1 MDKDQETRGISDTP
15 ELQESLEN
23 EEIMAGQATND
34 SSVSNTSND
43 TAAKQEEPEKLL
55 DLAPVRREKGNA
67 LIFIIVA
74 VIIAVV
80 GLGIGI
86 FALIKMNQA
95 PQPKV
100 DDLLD
105 NLSDNSNAVT
115 EKIDELKQKQE
126 QELKEKAEKEKKEQE
141 EKEKAEKE
149 KKEKEEQEAK
159 KKAQEKEALKTSLDA
174 EGVVKQVKA
183 AIVAQNALEESALEI
198 RDGNTTLYRPA
209 DYKTHIY
216 LKGKVLT
223 TEQVDT
229 STVNAKIVLTTSETL
244 EELGFEGIEMIYNPF
259 IWVARVEILYNKNT
273 NVVCTA
279 YDTPMQ
285 VISCGKATD
294 YNLNEKSIVNSLAE
308 AYNKVEGKYPI
319 VVAPENYNES
329 NPSFA
334 KTVKDTGYKNYQ
346 TINPNLGINALSIFY
361 RESASS
367 EWVYLTSSQAAID
380 CSIYSTDLKKALA
393 NYCEK

>member
-34 SSVSNTSND
+34 SSVSDTSND

-105 NLSDNSNAVT
+105 NLSNNSNAVT

-259 IWVARVEILYNKNT
+259 IWVARVEIFYNKNT

-294 YNLNEKSIVNSLAE
+294 YDLNEKSIVNSLAE